1 MSHYELYGW
10 RSMPLKQ
17 GADLLAAATGLTFN
31 PHDSEYC
38 GEYYRSAG
46 WDRERITIQNNVLQ
60 DEDGSF
66 LMESEFPDFKTLVY
80 VNERDE
86 WGPDMTI
93 DVEGLELL
101 RTDTVD

>member
-1 MSHYELYGW
+1 MSLYELYGW

-17 GADLLAAATGLTFN
+17 GAELLAAATGLTFN
-31 PHDSEYC
+31 PHESDHG

-46 WDRERITIQNNVLQ
+46 WDRERITIQDNVAE

-66 LMESEFPDFKTLVY
+66 LMESDFPEFTTLVY

-86 WGPDMTI
+86 WGPDVTI
-93 DVEGLELL
+93 DIEGLELL
-101 RTDTVD
+101 WTRTID